1 MARWQRHA
9 RLGLGLFALA
19 FAGVLW
25 FAKRDRPS
33 PPPPA
38 PIERIDPKATSEI
51 RGGDVLQHKGTK
63 RDIKVEFGS
72 QMTYADGRSQFTT
85 FKAHVDDRDGRSF
98 VISGQKA
105 NVGPEL
111 STYDLEGNVTVVTSD
126 GLTVTTPQATFTEA
140 EGVVRGAGPIQFK
153 RARTSGSGV
162 GFTYDRTLDRLAIL
176 NQAVI
181 DVSPAA
187 DGSGAMHVTSGAAN
201 YSRAER
207 FMRFERN
214 MRMNR
219 QSQIIE
225 AVDSTVF
232 LLRDRDEPEHI
243 ELRGGAKITGAEGAA
258 AVQSMAARDINL
270 RYAPDGRTLQQAV
283 LAGQSSIQLGRPDSG
298 PGQQLQA
305 DAIDTSLAPD
315 GAVTRLLA
323 RNQVVVDLPASGDRS
338 ARKIT
343 APSLDGSGEAGR
355 GLTSMTFD
363 GGVEYREEATKG
375 AGLRVARA
383 RTLKTAMADGNAID
397 EAVFGGG
404 FRFEEGKL
412 VATSV
417 DATYQVTKGAL
428 SLRGGSGATRP
439 HVNDERLSVDGNAID
454 VTLSPRQMQ
463 ASGAVHTELAAGRRQ
478 PGDRGTTLLD
488 EKEAVVVNAENLVF
502 DEATSKGVY
511 KGEAHLLQASGTTI
525 RADEITMDE
534 KQGSLTATGN
544 MRAVLRV
551 VGPQERDPKA
561 NSVARAG
568 MLAFEDAK
576 RHIVLTKSAT
586 LDGVQGNLSAERI
599 EMLLAAKGN
608 TLDRLIAQDA
618 VTVVLDKRKAT
629 AQRMTYHPGDE
640 QYVLT
645 GSPVRL
651 VNECQESTGRTLTF
665 YKASE
670 RVLVD
675 GNEEIR
681 VETKG
686 GKCPEKTK

>member
-9 RLGLGLFALA
+9 RLGLGLFALV

-25 FAKRDRPS
+25 VAKRERAA

-38 PIERIDPKATSEI
+38 AIERLDPKATSEI

-72 QMTYADGRSQFTT
+72 QMSYTDGRSQFTS
-85 FKAHVDDRDGRSF
+85 FKAHIDDRGGRSF

-105 NVGPEL
+105 SVGPEL
-111 STYDLEGNVTVVTSD
+111 STYDLEGDVRLQTSD

-140 EGVVRGAGPIQFK
+140 EGIVRGGGPIRFE
-153 RARTSGSGV
+153 RERTTGSGV

-181 DVSPAA
+181 DVTPAK
-187 DGSGAMHVTSGAAN
+187 DGSGAMHVNSGAAN

-214 MRMNR
+214 MRMDR
-219 QSQIIE
+219 QGQTIE
-225 AVDSTVF
+225 AADSTVF
-232 LLRDRDEPEHI
+232 LIRDRDEPEHI
-243 ELRGGAKITGAEGAA
+243 ELRGGSKITGAAGTSSL
-258 AVQSMAARDINL
+258 QGMAARDINL
-270 RYAPDGRTLQQAV
+270 HYAPDGRTLQQAV
-283 LAGQSSIQLGRPDSG
+283 LAGQSSIQLGRPESG

-305 DAIDTSLAPD
+305 DSIDASLAAD
-315 GAVTRLLA
+315 GSVTRVLG
-323 RNQVVVDLPASGDRS
+323 RTQVVVDLPASGDRS
-338 ARKIT
+338 ARRIT
-343 APSLDGSGEAGR
+343 APSLDGTGEPGR

-363 GGVEYREEATKG
+363 GGVEYREDASKG
-375 AGLRVARA
+375 GGLRVARA
-383 RTLKTAMADGNAID
+383 RTLKTTMADGNAID

-412 VATSV
+412 VATSI
-417 DATYQVTKGAL
+417 DATYQVTKGGLA
-428 SLRGGSGATRP
+428 LRGGSGTTRP
-439 HVNDERLSVDGNAID
+439 HVSDERLSVDGNSID
-454 VTLSPRQMQ
+454 VTLTPRQMQ
-463 ASGAVHTELAAGRRQ
+463 ATGSVHTELAAGRRQ

-488 EKEAVVVNAENLVF
+488 EKEAVVINAESLVF

-511 KGEAHLLQASGTTI
+511 KGQAHLLQASGTTI

-534 KQGSLTATGN
+534 KQGTLTATGN

-551 VGPQERDPKA
+551 VGPQEHDPKA
-561 NSVARAG
+561 GSVARAG
-568 MLAFEDAK
+568 SLAFEDAK
-576 RHIVLTKSAT
+576 RQIVLTKTAT

-599 EMLLAAKGN
+599 EMFLAAKSN
-608 TLDRLIAQDA
+608 TLDRLVAQDA
-618 VTVVLDKRKAT
+618 VVVVLDNRKAT
-629 AQRMTYHPGDE
+629 AQRMTYHPNDE

-651 VNECQESTGRTLTF
+651 AQECRESTGRTVTF

-681 VETKG
+681 VQTKG
-686 GKCPEKTK
+686 GKCPETK

>member
-9 RLGLGLFALA
+9 RLGLGLFALV
-19 FAGVLW
+19 FAGVVW
-25 FAKRDRPS
+25 FAKRERPS

-38 PIERIDPKATSEI
+38 PIERLDPKATSEV

-72 QMTYADGRSQFTT
+72 QMTYTDGRSQFTT
-85 FKAHVDDRDGRSF
+85 FKAHVDDRGGRSF

-105 NVGPEL
+105 SVGPEL
-111 STYDLEGNVTVVTSD
+111 SSYDLEGNVTVETSD

-140 EGVVRGAGPIQFK
+140 EGIVRGAGPIQFK

-162 GFTYDRTLDRLAIL
+162 GFTYDRTHDRLAIM

-181 DVSPAA
+181 DVAPAA
-187 DGSGAMHVTSGAAN
+187 DGSGAMHVNSGAAN

-214 MRMNR
+214 MRMDR
-219 QSQIIE
+219 QGQVIE

-232 LLRDRDEPEHI
+232 LLKDRDEPEHI
-243 ELRGGAKITGAEGAA
+243 ELRGGSRITGASGAA
-258 AVQSMAARDINL
+258 AVQNMAARDINL
-270 RYAPDGRTLQQAV
+270 RYAPDGRTLQQALLV
-283 LAGQSSIQLGRPDSG
+283 GQSSIQLGRPESG

-305 DAIDTSLAPD
+305 DAIDASLAPD

-323 RNQVVVDLPASGDRS
+323 RSQVVVDLPAAGDRS
-338 ARKIT
+338 ARRIT
-343 APSLDGSGEAGR
+343 APILDGSGEAGR
-355 GLTSMTFD
+355 GLTIMAFD
-363 GGVEYREEATKG
+363 GGVEYREEASKG
-375 AGLRVARA
+375 SAMRIARA
-383 RTLKTAMADGNAID
+383 RTLKAAMADGNAIA

-404 FRFEEGKL
+404 FRFEEGQL

-428 SLRGGSGATRP
+428 SLRGGSGSTRP
-439 HVNDERLSVDGNAID
+439 HVNDERLSVDGNSID
-454 VTLSPRQMQ
+454 VTLTPRQMQ
-463 ASGAVHTELAAGRRQ
+463 ASGGVHTELAAGRRQ

-488 EKEAVVVNAENLVF
+488 EKEAVVINAESLVF
-502 DEATSKGVY
+502 DEATSTGIY
-511 KGEAHLLQASGTTI
+511 KGQAHLLQASGTTI

-534 KQGSLTATGN
+534 KQGTLTATGN

-551 VGPQERDPKA
+551 VGPQEKDAKA
-561 NSVARAG
+561 SSVARADS
-568 MLAFEDAK
+568 LSFEDAK
-576 RHIVLTKSAT
+576 RHIVLTKNAT
-586 LDGVQGNLSAERI
+586 LDGVQGNLSAQRI
-599 EMLLAAKGN
+599 EMHLAAKGN
-608 TLDRLIAQDA
+608 TLDRLVAQDS
-618 VTVVLDKRKAT
+618 VEVVLDKRKAS
-629 AQRMTYHPGDE
+629 AQRMTYHPNDE

-651 VNECQESTGRTLTF
+651 VQECQETTGRTVTF

-670 RVLVD
+670 NVLVD
-675 GNEEIR
+675 GNNEVR
-681 VETKG
+681 VLTKG
-686 GKCPEKTK
+686 GKCPDTK

>member
-9 RLGLGLFALA
+9 RLGLGLFALV
-19 FAGVLW
+19 FAGALW
-25 FAKRDRPS
+25 FAKRDRPA

-38 PIERIDPKATSEI
+38 AIERLDPKATSEI

-72 QMTYADGRSQFTT
+72 QMSYTDGRSQFTS
-85 FKAHVDDRDGRSF
+85 FKAHIDDRGGRSF

-105 NVGPEL
+105 SVGPEL
-111 STYDLEGNVTVVTSD
+111 STYDLEGDVTLKTSD

-140 EGVVRGAGPIQFK
+140 EGIVRGAGPIRFE
-153 RARTSGSGV
+153 RERTTGSGV

-181 DVSPAA
+181 DVAPAK
-187 DGSGAMHVTSGAAN
+187 DGSGAMHVNSGAAN

-214 MRMNR
+214 MRMDR
-219 QSQIIE
+219 QGQTIE

-232 LLRDRDEPEHI
+232 LIRDRDEPEHI
-243 ELRGGAKITGAEGAA
+243 ELRGGSKITGAGGTSSL
-258 AVQSMAARDINL
+258 QGMAARDINL
-270 RYAPDGRTLQQAV
+270 HYAPDGRTLQQAV
-283 LAGQSSIQLGRPDSG
+283 LAGQSSIQLGRPESG
-298 PGQQLQA
+298 PAQQLQA
-305 DAIDTSLAPD
+305 DAIDASLAAD
-315 GAVTRLLA
+315 GSVTRLLA
-323 RNQVVVDLPASGDRS
+323 KTQVIVDLPASGDRS
-338 ARKIT
+338 ARRIT
-343 APSLDGSGEAGR
+343 APSLDGSGEQGR

-363 GGVEYREEATKG
+363 GGVEYREEASKG
-375 AGLRVARA
+375 GGLRVARA
-383 RTLKTAMADGNAID
+383 RTLKTTMADGNAID

-412 VATSV
+412 VATSI
-417 DATYQVTKGAL
+417 DATYQVTKGGLA
-428 SLRGGSGATRP
+428 LRGGSGTTRP
-439 HVNDERLSVDGNAID
+439 HVSDERLSVDGNSID
-454 VTLSPRQMQ
+454 VTLTPRQMQ
-463 ASGAVHTELAAGRRQ
+463 ATGSVHTELAAGRSQ

-488 EKEAVVVNAENLVF
+488 DKEAVVINAESLVF

-511 KGEAHLLQASGTTI
+511 KGQAHLLQASGTTI

-534 KQGSLTATGN
+534 KQGTLTATGN

-561 NSVARAG
+561 SSVARG
-568 MLAFEDAK
+568 GSLAFEDAK
-576 RHIVLTKSAT
+576 RQIVLIKSAT

-599 EMLLAAKGN
+599 EMFLAAKGN
-608 TLDRLIAQDA
+608 TLDRLVAQDA
-618 VTVVLDKRKAT
+618 VKVVLDKRNAT
-629 AQRMTYHPGDE
+629 AQRMTYHPNDE

-651 VNECQESTGRTLTF
+651 VQECRESTGRTLTF

-670 RVLVD
+670 RVVVD

-681 VETKG
+681 VVTKG
-686 GKCPEKTK
+686 GKCPETK